1 MPLWLRA
8 TLALVVSE
16 LGYYW
21 GHRLSHEIPF
31 LWRFHAVH
39 HSARG
44 MDFLV
49 SSRGHPVDL
58 VFSRLFTLVPIY
70 ILGIANPL
78 SASGNIFVLLVL
90 LVSANWS
97 YLIHANVRWR
107 LGVLEWLITSPA
119 FHHWH
124 HTRDGEINHNYS
136 TMLPWMDRI
145 FGTYHLPRGD
155 WPEAYGIMATMPD
168 SLSEQLIYPL
178 FPQVALNATAGL
190 PSAGQSEVRSA
201 RKAVLF

>member
-1 MPLWLRA
+1 MRQA
-8 TLALVVSE
+8 T
-16 LGYYW
+16 
-21 GHRLSHEIPF
+21 
-31 LWRFHAVH
+31 
-39 HSARG
+39 
-44 MDFLV
+44 
-49 SSRGHPVDL
+49 SSC
-58 VFSRLFTLVPIY
+58 FY
-70 ILGIANPL
+70 
-78 SASGNIFVLLVL
+78 VL

-145 FGTYHLPRGD
+145 FGTYHLPRAD

-178 FPQVALNATAGL
+178 FPQVALNATAGYPL
-190 PSAGQSEVRSA
+190 LANLRSA
-201 RKAVLF
+201 VLEKQFFFRRDPEGAASGVQLLLLTR